1 MDSEI
6 VKLGKKGQ
14 LSLTKRAMSRLGL
27 EGGETLL
34 LDVTED
40 GAIELRPAGVY
51 PLVEIYGDS
60 RIEEFLEEDGL
71 SEEEKAL
78 SRAFHDDDRSSVAHR
93 PNCLSKLRSIIPV
106 PALMPKRS

>member
-40 GAIELRPAGVY
+40 GAIELRPAGAY
-51 PLVEIYGDS
+51 PVEIYTDS
-60 RIEEFLEEDGL
+60 RIEEFLERDEL
-71 SEEEKAL
+71 SEEERQAL
-78 SRAFHDDDRSSVAHR
+78 SRAFHDDE
-93 PNCLSKLRSIIPV
+93 K
-106 PALMPKRS
+106 

>member
-1 MDSEI
+1 MDSET

-51 PLVEIYGDS
+51 PLETYSDS
-60 RIEEFLEEDGL
+60 RVEEFLEADKL
-71 SEEEKAL
+71 SEKERQAL
-78 SRAFHDDDRSSVAHR
+78 SRVFHDDDE
-93 PNCLSKLRSIIPV
+93 K
-106 PALMPKRS
+106 